1 MPRCLPILIPFLDRF
16 FIDFYS
22 QVRHPESRKSS
33 PRCRESTIFQK
44 IAFRSWHGFLFD
56 FRANMP
62 PFSLPKSSK
71 IAQKPILNGIVFL
84 IDFYIDFKTA
94 QEGSKTAQ
102 DAPRRRSK
110 RQDGPKRPPRRP
122 QDGPKRPQKFA
133 SQSSFFDLGRQ
144 GPPRAPRDPSKTDFW
159 SIFGRFLVDF
169 WLIFGR
175 FLIHFSVDFLLID
188 FFASSLFYFQLF

>member
-1 MPRCLPILIPFLDRF
+1 MPRCLPILTPFLDRF

-122 QDGPKRPQKFA
+122 QDGPMSPQKLGFF
-133 SQSSFFDLGRQ
+133 SSFSILAPKSPQ
-144 GPPRAPRDPSKTDFW
+144 GPPETDFW

-169 WLIFGR
+169 WSIF
-175 FLIHFSVDFLLID
+175 
-188 FFASSLFYFQLF
+188 

>member
-1 MPRCLPILIPFLDRF
+1 MPRCLPILTPFLDRF

-62 PFSLPKSSK
+62 PFSFPKSSK
-71 IAQKPILNGIVFL
+71 IAQKPILNGTVFL

-94 QEGSKTAQ
+94 QEGPKTAQ
-102 DAPRRRSK
+102 HAPRRRSK

-122 QDGPKRPQKFA
+122 QDGPMRPQKFA
-133 SQSSFFDLGRQ
+133 FQTRLFDRGRQ
-144 GPPRAPRDPSKTDFW
+144 GPPRVPRDPSKNDFW
-159 SIFGRFLVDF
+159 SIFGTFSMEILLSLVDC
-169 WLIFGR
+169 
-175 FLIHFSVDFLLID
+175 
-188 FFASSLFYFQLF
+188 

>member
-1 MPRCLPILIPFLDRF
+1 MPRCLPILTPFLDRF

-102 DAPRRRSK
+102 DGPRRRSK

-122 QDGPKRPQKFA
+122 QEAPGARVQPFIFRSWPPRGSK
-133 SQSSFFDLGRQ
+133 
-144 GPPRAPRDPSKTDFW
+144 GPPPGPLQD
-159 SIFGRFLVDF
+159 RFLVDF
-169 WLIFGR
+169 
-175 FLIHFSVDFLLID
+175 
-188 FFASSLFYFQLF
+188 